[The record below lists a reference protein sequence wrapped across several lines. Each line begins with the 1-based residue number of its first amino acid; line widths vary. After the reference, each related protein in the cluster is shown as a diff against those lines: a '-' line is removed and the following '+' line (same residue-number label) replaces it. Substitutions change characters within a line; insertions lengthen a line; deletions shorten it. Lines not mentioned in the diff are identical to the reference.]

1 VTPTPPYKLLADA
14 IEDIDAVSSFIAEDN
29 PDAALRFIDNIFSAI
44 EYLASFPHLG
54 HINEKIADAHIR
66 FYAVYEYFV
75 VYAPDSRPLTIIA
88 IVHGRRNPNF
98 IAAMLREREKR
109 N

>member
-1 VTPTPPYKLLADA
+1 MTSPLRYRLLADA
-14 IEDIDAVSSFIAEDN
+14 IEDIDSVASFIAEDN
-29 PDAALRFIDNIFSAI
+29 PDAALRFIEQIFSAI
-44 EYLASFPHLG
+44 EYLVSFPHLG
-54 HINEKIADAHIR
+54 HINEKVADAHIR
-66 FYAVYEYFV
+66 FYAIQEYFV

-98 IAAMLREREKR
+98 IAAMLREREER